1 MTCESIGG
9 ARATARCLFLLCIYF
24 VYCRFENSEAYLEN
38 IPDACRI
45 VNKRIKGV
53 ERRVVVCVEAKDVY
67 RPAFMKR

>member
-1 MTCESIGG
+1 MRLRVVSFYYVYV
-9 ARATARCLFLLCIYF
+9 FL
-24 VYCRFENSEAYLEN
+24 YCRFENSEAYLEN